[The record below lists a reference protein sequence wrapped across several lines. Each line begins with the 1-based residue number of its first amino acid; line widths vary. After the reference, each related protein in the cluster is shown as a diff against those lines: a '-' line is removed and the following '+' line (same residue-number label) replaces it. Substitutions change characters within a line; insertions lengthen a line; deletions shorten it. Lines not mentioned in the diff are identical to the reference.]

1 MERILHRLCDQTNQ
15 KEMFVASGQWSNGL
29 LAYSKL
35 TLNPLGM
42 LVIYDN
48 DNCAYYQQRINGH
61 LVMFHI

>member
-1 MERILHRLCDQTNQ
+1 
-15 KEMFVASGQWSNGL
+15 MFVASGQWSNGL

-48 DNCAYYQQRINGH
+48 DNGAYYQQRINGH